1 MFTNIFVH
9 LMQSRNVSS
18 YKFTKDTG
26 IDNGLISKWK
36 NGIQLPSAVSL
47 IKIADYFEVSVDYLL
62 GRTDNP
68 DSHKA

>member
-1 MFTNIFVH
+1 MFTDVFVH
-9 LMQSRNVSS
+9 LMQSRNISS
-18 YKFTKDTG
+18 YKLTKDTG

-36 NGIQLPSAVSL
+36 NAKYVPSAEML
-47 IKIADYFEVSVDYLL
+47 IKIADYFDVSVDYLL